1 MRNLNETNESNLLW
15 AVGFILAISCG
26 CALYSAYV
34 VQTTLDVLGNS
45 NMMALIIIDGGK
57 SFASDDASLERNLNS
72 ATAALRMTSDVA
84 YATVAACLIMFAGLT
99 IRLVKRV

>member
-99 IRLVKRV
+99 IRLVTRV

>member
-72 ATAALRMTSDVA
+72 ATAALRMTSEVA

>member
-1 MRNLNETNESNLLW
+1 MQNLNETNESNLLW

-26 CALYSAYV
+26 CALYSAYII
-34 VQTTLDVLGNS
+34 QATLDALGNS

-72 ATAALRMTSDVA
+72 ATQALRMSADIA

-99 IRLVKRV
+99 FRLVKRV

>member
-34 VQTTLDVLGNS
+34 VQTTLDALGNS

>member
-1 MRNLNETNESNLLW
+1 MQNLNEKSESNLLW

-34 VQTTLDVLGNS
+34 VQVTLDALGNS

-72 ATAALRMTSDVA
+72 ATAALRMTADVA
-84 YATVAACLIMFAGLT
+84 YATVAACLIMFAGLA
-99 IRLVKRV
+99 IRLVKRL

>member
-34 VQTTLDVLGNS
+34 VQTTLDALGNS

-57 SFASDDASLERNLNS
+57 SFASDDASLERSLNS

>member
-34 VQTTLDVLGNS
+34 VQTTLDALGNS

-57 SFASDDASLERNLNS
+57 SFASDDASLERSLNS
-72 ATAALRMTSDVA
+72 ATAALRMTADVA

>member
-26 CALYSAYV
+26 CALYSAHII
-34 VQTTLDVLGNS
+34 QTTLDALGDS

-72 ATAALRMTSDVA
+72 ATSALRMSADIA
-84 YATVAACLIMFAGLT
+84 YATVAACMIMSVGLAF
-99 IRLVKRV
+99 RLVKRV

>member
-34 VQTTLDVLGNS
+34 VQTTLDTLGNS

>member
-1 MRNLNETNESNLLW
+1 MRSLNETNESNLLW

-34 VQTTLDVLGNS
+34 VQTTLDALGNS

-57 SFASDDASLERNLNS
+57 SFASDDAALEHSLNS
-72 ATAALRMTSDVA
+72 ATAALRMTADVA
-84 YATVAACLIMFAGLT
+84 YATVAACLIMFAGLA
-99 IRLVKRV
+99 IRLVKRL

>member
-34 VQTTLDVLGNS
+34 VQTTLDALGNS

-84 YATVAACLIMFAGLT
+84 YATVTACLIMFAGLT

>member
-1 MRNLNETNESNLLW
+1 MQNLNETNESNLLW

-34 VQTTLDVLGNS
+34 VQVTLDSLGNS

-72 ATAALRMTSDVA
+72 ATAALRMTADVA
-84 YATVAACLIMFAGLT
+84 YATVAACLIMFAGLA
-99 IRLVKRV
+99 IRLVKRL